1 MARSLSSAPVNLV
14 NIKERMMKALCILM
28 TIVLLAAAPIFL
40 WAAEDGAALYD
51 SKCSMCHGEKG
62 EGNPPSLPK
71 VAGTSMTVEKLVTYL
86 TKGDNTKTVHKEP
99 TSDLNE
105 DQAKAIAEY
114 LKKLK

>member
-1 MARSLSSAPVNLV
+1 
-14 NIKERMMKALCILM
+14 MKSLCILM
-28 TIVLLAAAPIFL
+28 TVTLLAAAPIFL

-71 VAGTSMTVEKLVTYL
+71 IAGTSSMTVEKMVTYL
-86 TKGDNTKTVHKEP
+86 TKGESTKTVHKEP
-99 TSDLNE
+99 ISDLNE

-114 LKKLK
+114 LRKLK